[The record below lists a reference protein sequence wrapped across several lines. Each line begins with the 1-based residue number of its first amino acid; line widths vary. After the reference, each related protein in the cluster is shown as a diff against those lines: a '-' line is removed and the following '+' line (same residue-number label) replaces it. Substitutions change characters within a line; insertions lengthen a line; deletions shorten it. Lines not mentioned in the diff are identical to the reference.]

1 MDLQTSKQTI
11 AISDIILDTFLE
23 QGVECD
29 MILPDYCPD
38 VVKILKCS
46 VTPVILSTQ
55 LSGDKVEAEGSA
67 SIRLY
72 YLSEGGGLYCY
83 EQKYPFEK
91 TAELKETP
99 LRPVAEASATLDYV
113 NCRAMSQR
121 RVDIRGAVTVHLKVE
136 GQKEQNVIS
145 TAQGGGICLRS
156 QMFPITKL
164 IGTAARQFTI
174 REELDPVPG
183 SPAVE
188 SILHAYGCAALTEYK
203 VISGKI
209 IAKGELRLQLLYR
222 PQGDSSQGEDSTL
235 CPATMEYRLPI
246 SQILDIEGAEEGA
259 CCEVRFE
266 PGDIIVT
273 LKNEGAPGEEKIS
286 LSALMFAKAKL
297 YANVEISLVD
307 DCYSTLYACTYHASP
322 MRLEQTSAMVDEH
335 RQQRASIELPEEASG
350 EVLSLWGDISAVT
363 LTEEG
368 LSAQLD
374 LHLLACDGE
383 GVPVYFERALEIP
396 ASVPLQPGEE
406 MIEPRI
412 QLEDIGYSRSG
423 ERLELSCD
431 LRVTCRRCISHI
443 FSAIQEIN
451 VDETHPKPQR
461 TAALTIF
468 FARKG
473 ESLWEIARQYST
485 SMEAI
490 MEENSLSEEI
500 LPENRMLMI
509 PMVTSVRNGT
519 DTE

>member
-1 MDLQTSKQTI
+1 MDLQTSRQTI
-11 AISDIILDTFLE
+11 AISDVILDSFLE

-55 LSGDKVEAEGSA
+55 LSGNKVEAEGAA

-72 YLSEGGGLYCY
+72 YLAEGGTLHCY

-91 TAELKETP
+91 AAELKETP
-99 LRPVAEASATLDYV
+99 LRPVAEASAVLDYV

-121 RVDIRGAVTVHLKVE
+121 RVDIRGAVTVHLRVE
-136 GQKEQNVIS
+136 GQKEQSIIS
-145 TAQGGGICLRS
+145 AAQGDGVCLRS
-156 QMFPITKL
+156 RQFPVTRL
-164 IGTAARQFTI
+164 IGSASRQFTL

-183 SPAVE
+183 SPAME
-188 SILHAYGCAALTEYK
+188 AILHTFGCAALTEYK

-209 IAKGELRLQLLYR
+209 IAKGELRLQILYR
-222 PQGDSSQGEDSTL
+222 PQQEGEGSSLPLSMD
-235 CPATMEYRLPI
+235 YRLPI
-246 SQILDIEGAEEGA
+246 SQILDVDGAEEGNL
-259 CCEVRFE
+259 CEVFFE

-286 LSALMFAKAKL
+286 LSALMFAKARVYENL
-297 YANVEISLVD
+297 EVSLAD
-307 DCYSTLYACTYHASP
+307 DCYSTQYACTYNAAP
-322 MRLEQTSAMVDEH
+322 LRLEQSTAMVDDR
-335 RQQRASIELPEEASG
+335 RQQRASMELPEEAAG
-350 EVLSLWGDISAVT
+350 EILALWGDISAVT
-363 LTEEG
+363 LNEEG

-383 GVPVYFERALEIP
+383 GVPVYFERSLELP
-396 ASVPLQPGEE
+396 APITLQPGEE
-406 MIEPRI
+406 MADPRI
-412 QLEDIGYSRSG
+412 QLEELGYTRSG
-423 ERLELSCD
+423 NHLELSCD
-431 LRVTCRRCISHI
+431 LRVTCRRNISHI
-443 FSAIQEIN
+443 FSAIQEIT
-451 VDETHPKPQR
+451 VDETHPKPPR

-485 SMEAI
+485 SIDAI
-490 MEENSLSEEI
+490 MEENTLSEDV

-509 PMVTSVRNGT
+509 PMVTAVKIPV
-519 DTE
+519 EAE